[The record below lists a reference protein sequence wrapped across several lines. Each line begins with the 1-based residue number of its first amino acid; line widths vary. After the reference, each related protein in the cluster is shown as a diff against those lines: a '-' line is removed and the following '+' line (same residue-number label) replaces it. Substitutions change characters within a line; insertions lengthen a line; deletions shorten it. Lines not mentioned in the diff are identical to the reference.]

1 MRLVSLRHGDPMHA
15 NKRRL
20 TAAVAPRRRR
30 RRAGVAAGAGLGRVP
45 ASLFRAR
52 RLRRRLLT
60 RRPLRLLPRLCQQLL
75 QLRPRRVGGR
85 LPHTHTHTHVLTE
98 IYLCDVCSCPE
109 ILRRNTHTHTQTI
122 TRVAVGGG
130 ASWRALS
137 VECDRWC
144 SPLRAPLRLR
154 LPPPSCSLRLRR
166 PARPPGSARRPPAG
180 AAAGRGRCVS
190 IFLDKNR
197 RHIGESQSK
206 NGRQKGRHGRR
217 TSCARAVCR

>member
-20 TAAVAPRRRR
+20 TAAVAPRRPRRRR

-137 VECDRWC
+137 VECD
-144 SPLRAPLRLR
+144 PVGAHHAAPLCGCGCPL
-154 LPPPSCSLRLRR
+154 R
-166 PARPPGSARRPPAG
+166 PARCGSAAQPGLQGLHGGRRLVQPL
-180 AAAGRGRCVS
+180 AAAVVS
-190 IFLDKNR
+190 QY
-197 RHIGESQSK
+197 SST
-206 NGRQKGRHGRR
+206 R
-217 TSCARAVCR
+217 TDVT